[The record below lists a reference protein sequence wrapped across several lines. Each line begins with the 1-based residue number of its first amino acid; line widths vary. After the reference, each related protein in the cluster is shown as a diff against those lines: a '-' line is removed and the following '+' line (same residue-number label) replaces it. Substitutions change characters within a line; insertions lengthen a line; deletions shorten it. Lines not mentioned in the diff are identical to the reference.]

1 MTKMIKVF
9 SNEVASFFLE
19 GEGGWDGEPA
29 PKKSLTEVAKC
40 YAIKLLVSWIL
51 QT

>member
-1 MTKMIKVF
+1 MIKVF
-9 SNEVASFFLE
+9 SNDVASFFLE

-40 YAIKLLVSWIL
+40 MQSNC
-51 QT
+51 